1 MLSDFHLT
9 IGTLT
14 LPPSATTNTFLQL
27 LLHNF
32 NVLLH
37 FIAYIPDPTECV

>member
-14 LPPSATTNTFLQL
+14 PTPTHIPTVAVAQYNMLA
-27 LLHNF
+27 
-32 NVLLH
+32 
-37 FIAYIPDPTECV
+37 FIAFDPDPIECF